1 MITQLNITEQNVS
14 SEQTQPV
21 AENSNPVTSEPS
33 EQKNTEVTSQS
44 ASSTETSTQYRVPTK
59 EIFEPNDLKKWEESE
74 VSFIDYF
81 T

>member
-21 AENSNPVTSEPS
+21 AENSSPVTSEPS

-44 ASSTETSTQYRVPTK
+44 DSNTETSTRYRAPTK
-59 EIFEPNDLKKWEESE
+59 EIYEPNDLKKWEESE